1 VLNRLLPPSGSSRT
15 LTVITLVHTI
25 GQGLWLGIS
34 AIFATAVIGLSV
46 REFSTGLVVAAAVA
60 LALSTPTGHLADRI
74 GPRVVQ
80 IWSFVLLGPV
90 TAALLFVHNVGQ
102 YIAVLSVQ
110 AVAYSASRSAR
121 MAMIAGMIPPAERVS
136 VRAYLRSTSNVS
148 VSLGALMAGLLLT
161 LNTSGAY
168 RAAVVLYAVAFTVA
182 GLLTVLLPAVP
193 PQPARPGPRL
203 EVLRDRP
210 YLVFVVLDGLLSM
223 HFLLLDVVL
232 PLWVTRHTHAPRWMV
247 AAILLVNTV
256 GVVLFQV
263 RAARGTDEPGPAAR
277 AERFGALFLALAC
290 TVFALSA
297 HVPALA
303 ASMLLAA
310 GASAHVMGEI
320 RQAAGSWGISFG
332 LAPDHAQGQ
341 YQGTYAMGTDL
352 GKMIA
357 PAVLTW
363 LAIEHG
369 TAGWLAMAVGFAVL
383 GVAMPYVVSW
393 AGRHRPA
400 AEAAVQPVG
409 A

>member
-1 VLNRLLPPSGSSRT
+1 MLSRLLPPAGSGRT
-15 LTVITLVHTI
+15 LTVITLVHTV
-25 GQGLWLGIS
+25 GQGLWLAIS
-34 AIFATAVIGLSV
+34 AIFARRVIGLTV
-46 REFSTGLVVAAAVA
+46 GEFSTGLVVAAAVA

-80 IWSFVLLGPV
+80 IWSFILLGPI
-90 TAALLFVHNVGQ
+90 TAALLFVHGVGQ

-121 MAMIAGMIPPAERVS
+121 MAMIAGLIPPAERVS

-148 VSLGALMAGLLLT
+148 VSLGALMAGGLLT
-161 LNTSGAY
+161 LDTPTGY
-168 RAAVVLYAVAFTVA
+168 RAAVLLYAVTFTVA
-182 GLLTVLLPAVP
+182 GLLTVLLPAVA
-193 PQPARPGPRL
+193 PQPPRPGPRL

-210 YLVFVVLDGLLSM
+210 YLAFVVLDGLLGM

-232 PLWVTRHTHAPRWMV
+232 PLWVTEHTHAPRWMV
-247 AAILLVNTV
+247 AVILLINTV

-277 AERFGALFLALAC
+277 AERFGALFLAIAC
-290 TVFALSA
+290 AIFALST

-303 ASMLLAA
+303 ASALLAA
-310 GASAHVMGEI
+310 GAFAHVMGEI

-363 LAIEHG
+363 LAIQHG

-383 GVAMPYVVSW
+383 GSAMPFVVAR
-393 AGRHRPA
+393 AGRGRPVAEPA
-400 AEAAVQPVG
+400 AQPVG